1 MFKKVIDFFKNNY
14 LIILLSILIIIITIF
29 IFNGSVKNFDE
40 KVLIFFARFRGKIL
54 NRFMILISEFGSWYF
69 ISLITIISLLLID
82 SKYEKLLLVINSLGI
97 FFINTFIKLIFQ
109 RIRPL
114 KFMIIN
120 QKGYSFPSGHSMISI
135 AFYGCLYLMIN
146 KYIKN
151 KTKRVILK
159 TILIILMVL
168 IPISRI
174 YLGVHYF
181 TDVVTGI
188 LLSAIIL
195 LLEKKYFKL
204 I

>member
-135 AFYGCLYLMIN
+135 AFYGFLYLMIN